1 MTAERDVD
9 RTVDAVPSHAFPAA
23 PVPVPPGLVAPGSLA
38 PGVVVPAPLVPGAV
52 PAGPLRS
59 LPPLAASPVTRVPGR
74 RRAASAPGGTGAAR
88 ASRAARPG
96 TVPTPLRE
104 PLTPTPAELERL
116 RDIATGRAE
125 ADFAIRGGVVFV
137 VQTGEL
143 VRRDILIAGRYIAA
157 VTRPSA
163 TGARRSLDAAGRF
176 VLPAYVDARAS
187 VERTLLG
194 PGELARLVVPRGTV
208 TVLTDLAEIEQ
219 IHGPRGR
226 SLVLHTG
233 TPLRVLPRGP
243 AGLRDGLAVPSRP
256 TAPHVGGAAHEA
268 IWPDQAVVDAAG
280 DAVVDVARVVPR
292 QAGPLAG
299 MPGPFGGSAG
309 SAAFLPGAARLVGGP
324 AGTEVPPVGGGLISD
339 HLDDRV
345 REEIRAGGAAVRV
358 VREATLTPARAFGLD
373 HVLGSIAPAR
383 LADLQIVQDLTARV
397 PPDVVVAGG
406 RIAAERGRALF
417 DNLDPAPTWASSSVR
432 LPTGLYTG
440 SFTSPCMHW
449 GGRRDTR
456 LTIVDVRAPAV
467 ATSPAAPAGVSGV
480 SASGVPASSVGL
492 GPLGAGGEPP
502 RVTVARVEPTLRDG
516 VVVADPSRDLL
527 KTAVLDRSGRADRV
541 RVGMVRGLG
550 LTRGA
555 LGATAGAAPGDMV
568 IVGAGDADMLTAA
581 RALEGMGGGF
591 VVVERGWVLAACPL
605 PVAGLMSDAPWE
617 AVLGQL
623 AAVDTAARDLG
634 CRLASPLRLIAQ
646 LGRELYVRP

>member
-9 RTVDAVPSHAFPAA
+9 RTVDAVPSHALPAA
-23 PVPVPPGLVAPGSLA
+23 PVPVTPGPAA
-38 PGVVVPAPLVPGAV
+38 PGVV

-59 LPPLAASPVTRVPGR
+59 LPPLAAPAVARVPGR
-74 RRAASAPGGTGAAR
+74 RRATPVPGRAGAAR
-88 ASRAARPG
+88 GSRAPRPV

-104 PLTPTPAELERL
+104 PLTPTPDELERL

-137 VQTGEL
+137 VQSGEMM
-143 VRRDILIAGRYIAA
+143 RRDILIAGRYIAA

-163 TGARRSLDAAGRF
+163 VGARRSLDAAGRF

-226 SLVLHTG
+226 SLVLRTG

-243 AGLRDGLAVPSRP
+243 AGTRDGLAGPSRP
-256 TAPHVGGAAHEA
+256 AAPHEGSAPYDTTGPYEATTPYEATAPHQATVEA
-268 IWPDQAVVDAAG
+268 
-280 DAVVDVARVVPR
+280 VDVARAVPR
-292 QAGPLAG
+292 QVSPLTG
-299 MPGPFGGSAG
+299 VPGPFIGSAG
-309 SAAFLPGAARLVGGP
+309 PAAFLPGAAHLVGGP
-324 AGTEVPPVGGGLISD
+324 AGAEMPPVGGGLISD

-358 VREATLTPARAFGLD
+358 VRDATLTPARAFGLD

-383 LADLQIVQDLTARV
+383 LADLQIVQDLTARL

-417 DNLDPAPTWASSSVR
+417 DNFDVAPMWASSSVR
-432 LPTGLYTG
+432 LPAGLYTG

-449 GGRRDTR
+449 SGRRDTR

-467 ATSPAAPAGVSGV
+467 ATSPAAPIGVSRV
-480 SASGVPASSVGL
+480 SASSVGL

-502 RVTVARVEPTLRDG
+502 RVTVTRVEPTLRDG

-527 KTAVLDRSGRADRV
+527 KSAVLDRSGRADRV

-555 LGATAGAAPGDMV
+555 LGTTAGAAPGDVV